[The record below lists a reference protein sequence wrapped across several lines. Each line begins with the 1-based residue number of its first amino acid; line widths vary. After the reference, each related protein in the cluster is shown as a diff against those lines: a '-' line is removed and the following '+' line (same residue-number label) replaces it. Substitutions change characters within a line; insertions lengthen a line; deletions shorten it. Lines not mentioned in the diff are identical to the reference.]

1 MTVSLTVFLN
11 WRIAAADQ
19 GAVRVSSPTSASFQ
33 QSPATRPPSPPANTP
48 FATLLKTF
56 SDGLTGVV
64 GRVEN
69 LALSVAGLSPSDGSS
84 VEGNSVEG
92 NSVEP
97 GFDFD
102 TALEA
107 FQDALHKGLRDAG
120 IDTLDDLALQLDEQ
134 GRIVVAEDHPD
145 RAAIE
150 QFFREHPEWVEQ
162 FERLA
167 DHAPRPDDGKQF
179 QLRLS
184 LFGPEVEFV

>member
-1 MTVSLTVFLN
+1 M
-11 WRIAAADQ
+11 
-19 GAVRVSSPTSASFQ
+19 RVSSPTSANFQ
-33 QSPATRPPSPPANTP
+33 QSPATRPPSPPASTP

-56 SDGLTGVV
+56 SDGLTGAV
-64 GRVEN
+64 GRAEN
-69 LALSVAGLSPSDGSS
+69 LVLSVAGLSPSDGSS
-84 VEGNSVEG
+84 VEGNSVE
-92 NSVEP
+92 P
-97 GFDFD
+97 RFDFD

-150 QFFREHPEWVEQ
+150 KFFRDHPEWVEQ

-179 QLRLS
+179 QLRLTW
-184 LFGPEVEFV
+184 FGPEVEFV